1 MLNCKLNFQSSVSL
15 TGGGLEGGVV
25 LQLVL
30 LDAVVGPVAQ
40 GRVGRV
46 EVQVQRA
53 QQRGR
58 GLAAGRRRAAVGDGG
73 VRSLKRRGVIER
85 GHRYGRTHPRLCR
98 DQRCTRSHSMCIT
111 HTAMP
116 RHINKTNMSS
126 SNLYLFNAMSASKAI
141 FMAKTIQNTS
151 ITNAIKTSKQTK
163 L

>member
-1 MLNCKLNFQSSVSL
+1 M
-15 TGGGLEGGVV
+15 

-73 VRSLKRRGVIER
+73 VRSLNRRGVIER

-98 DQRCTRSHSMCIT
+98 DQRCTRSHSMCIS

-126 SNLYLFNAMSASKAI
+126 SLYLFNAMSASKAI
-141 FMAKTIQNTS
+141 FMAKIIQTYKYNKCNQNQQTNKVIIHTIFYINICDPGAQ
-151 ITNAIKTSKQTK
+151 KQS
-163 L
+163 

>member
-58 GLAAGRRRAAVGDGG
+58 GLAAG
-73 VRSLKRRGVIER
+73 
-85 GHRYGRTHPRLCR
+85 
-98 DQRCTRSHSMCIT
+98 
-111 HTAMP
+111 
-116 RHINKTNMSS
+116 
-126 SNLYLFNAMSASKAI
+126 
-141 FMAKTIQNTS
+141 
-151 ITNAIKTSKQTK
+151 
-163 L
+163 

>member
-126 SNLYLFNAMSASKAI
+126 SLYLFNAMSASKAI
-141 FMAKTIQNTS
+141 LMAKTTS